1 VVERLEPRSAPPAG
15 RVVLVDPDPS
25 WPDQYAEQ
33 ERRIRA
39 ALGDA
44 ALQIDHV
51 GSTSVPGLPAKPIVD
66 VSLVVADPVDEAAYV
81 PALEAARYRLA
92 LREPEWF
99 EHRLLR
105 GTDPDVNL
113 HVFGPGCAEVEAMLL
128 FRDTLRSRP
137 EELAI
142 YLAAKRE
149 LSARTWEF
157 TQDYADAKSEVVAA
171 ILARARRGYAD

>member
-1 VVERLEPRSAPPAG
+1 
-15 RVVLVDPDPS
+15 
-25 WPDQYAEQ
+25 
-33 ERRIRA
+33 
-39 ALGDA
+39 
-44 ALQIDHV
+44 
-51 GSTSVPGLPAKPIVD
+51 
-66 VSLVVADPVDEAAYV
+66 VVADPVDEAAYV